1 MTWVGSDAEIQRV
14 LAGVVDAAA
23 ESARLPSL
31 AVAVGMGRRPW
42 WTREVGLV
50 GRQYRIGSITK
61 TFTAALVMRL
71 RDEGRLR
78 LDDPVAAHVPDAPFG
93 DRTVRS
99 LLAHS
104 SGMPAEPAGPWWER
118 SPGQS
123 WNDLVAANA
132 GRDVAFRP
140 HVRYHYSNLGFA
152 VLGELVA
159 RHRRMPWWEC
169 VRAELLEPLG
179 LAETTYLPLDGAAV
193 GTSRDPR
200 TGVLVGER
208 VQETGAMAPA
218 GQLWSTP
225 ADLMVWAD
233 ALAQG
238 RGDESGGRM
247 PLVSGRDV
255 LSIDAVHEMHAVQ
268 AGDPDNQHEGA
279 HGLGLRLRWATT
291 GTLVGHTGSMPGFLA
306 AMFVDPKTHV
316 SAVVM
321 TNATTGLDI
330 EGLAADLV
338 ERVQPMGYHPT
349 ELEEEPDPEDA
360 MPDLVGEWF
369 WGNTPFTLRAVSDGL
384 TLRSASD
391 AEWRFVGD
399 REDGYLGRTGYAAGE
414 RLTVHRRADGAP
426 SHLEVATFI
435 LTREP
440 YDPAAPIPGGP
451 PVELS

>member
-1 MTWVGSDAEIQRV
+1 MTWVGSAEEIQRV
-14 LAGVVDAAA
+14 LARVVDAAA

-71 RDEGRLR
+71 RDEGRLH
-78 LDDPVAAHVPDAPFG
+78 LDDSVATHVPDAPFG

-104 SGMPAEPAGPWWER
+104 SGMPAEPTGPWWER

-123 WNDLVAANA
+123 WSDLVAANA

-140 HVRYHYSNLGFA
+140 NVRYHYSNLGFA

-169 VRAELLEPLG
+169 VQSELLEPLG
-179 LAETTYLPLDGAAV
+179 LAETTYLPLDRAAV

-233 ALAQG
+233 VLAQG
-238 RGDESGGRM
+238 RGDESAGRM
-247 PLVSGRDV
+247 RLVRGRDV
-255 LSIDAVHEMHAVQ
+255 LGIDTVREMHAVQ

-279 HGLGLRLRWATT
+279 QGLGLRLHWATT

-321 TNATTGLDI
+321 TNATTGLDT
-330 EGLAADLV
+330 ERLATDLIA
-338 ERVQPMGYHPT
+338 RLQPMGYRRT
-349 ELEEEPDPEDA
+349 EQEDEPDPEDVL
-360 MPDLVGEWF
+360 PDLVGEWF
-369 WGNTPFTLRAVSDGL
+369 WGNTRCTLTAVIDGL
-384 TLRSASD
+384 KITSGRD
-391 AEWRFVGD
+391 DDWRFLRD
-399 REDGYLGRTGYAAGE
+399 REDGYIGLTGYTAGE
-414 RLTVHRRADGAP
+414 RLIVHRRPDGTP

-440 YDPAAPIPGGP
+440 YDAAAPIPGGP
-451 PVELS
+451 PIELS